1 MTIKSTLSTWV
12 KKKKKEEREKNGCM
26 SRLKPTPTT
35 FPISTRLEKTRRNQQ
50 QGFSQ

>member
-12 KKKKKEEREKNGCM
+12 KKKKEEREKNGCM